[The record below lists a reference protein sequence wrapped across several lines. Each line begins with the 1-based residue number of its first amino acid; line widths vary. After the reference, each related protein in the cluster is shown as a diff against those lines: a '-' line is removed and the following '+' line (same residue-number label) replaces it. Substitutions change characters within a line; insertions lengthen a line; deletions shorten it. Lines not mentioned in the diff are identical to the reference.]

1 MMLRLALIS
10 SAISMTLLATDDA
23 SRLSSFP
30 DASKSLQQL
39 ARESVDRQIA
49 ASVQRK
55 RAAANTASPSMFG
68 ARALVRLP
76 QRARS
81 ETCSIPLLENKIQH
95 PERFRMQILRV
106 PAKQIDNIAISPPS
120 PVCEGRN

>member
-1 MMLRLALIS
+1 MLLRLALIS
-10 SAISMTLLATDDA
+10 SAISMTLLATDNA
-23 SRLSSFP
+23 SRLSPFP

-39 ARESVDRQIA
+39 TRESVDRQIA
-49 ASVQRK
+49 ASVQGK
-55 RAAANTASPSMFG
+55 RAANTPSIFG

-76 QRARS
+76 QRPRP

-106 PAKQIDNIAISPPS
+106 PAKQIDSIATLPPA